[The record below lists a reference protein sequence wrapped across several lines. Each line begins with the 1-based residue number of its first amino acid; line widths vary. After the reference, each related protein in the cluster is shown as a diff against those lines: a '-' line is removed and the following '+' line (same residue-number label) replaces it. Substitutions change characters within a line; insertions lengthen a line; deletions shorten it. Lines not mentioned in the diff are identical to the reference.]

1 MKTWLVLLLIA
12 FALVAGYKFSGYQHQ
27 LSESNAEKERL
38 TNVLARS
45 RATETSELK
54 VMKPAAKLVKNDVE
68 TTLSA
73 ISVAGEEQA
82 SVQAVDSVQPATSD
96 PFYTKTEGSLNT
108 FFALPPNKERF
119 VLETVKCGNGRC
131 EITGQ
136 YDGSET
142 ELSLVIEALEKEP
155 WWQFG
160 SPTITT
166 EVAQRGLRLN
176 VSFVASQLPSAS
188 VQNRTRAQEPNQNSV
203 QSDSDNQIASAQ
215 ITSAG

>member
-54 VMKPAAKLVKNDVE
+54 VIKPAAKLVKNEVA
-68 TTLSA
+68 TTNSDT
-73 ISVAGEEQA
+73 SVVDEEKA
-82 SVQAVDSVQPATSD
+82 SVQVVTPD

-119 VLETVKCGNGRC
+119 VLETVKCGNGLC
-131 EITGQ
+131 EITGE

-142 ELSLVIEALEKEP
+142 ELSLVIEALEREP

-176 VSFVASQLPSAS
+176 VSFVASQLPSAR
-188 VQNRTRAQEPNQNSV
+188 VQNRTRAQERTQNSV
-203 QSDSDNQIASAQ
+203 QTDSDNQIASAQ

>member
-38 TNVLARS
+38 TSVLARS

-54 VMKPAAKLVKNDVE
+54 VIKPAAKLVKNEVA
-68 TTLSA
+68 TANSG
-73 ISVAGEEQA
+73 ISVVDEEQA
-82 SVQAVDSVQPATSD
+82 SVQAADSVQPGTPD

-108 FFALPPNKERF
+108 FFALPTNKERF
-119 VLETVKCGNGRC
+119 VLETVKCGNGLC
-131 EITGQ
+131 EITGE

-142 ELSLVIEALEKEP
+142 ELSLVIEALEREP

-176 VSFVASQLPSAS
+176 VSFAASQLPSAR
-188 VQNRTRAQEPNQNSV
+188 VRNRTRAQEQNQNSV

>member
-54 VMKPAAKLVKNDVE
+54 VIKPAAKLVKNEVA
-68 TTLSA
+68 TTNSDT
-73 ISVAGEEQA
+73 SVVDEEQT
-82 SVQAVDSVQPATSD
+82 SVQVVTPD

-108 FFALPPNKERF
+108 FFALPLNKERF
-119 VLETVKCGNGRC
+119 VLETVKCGNGLC
-131 EITGQ
+131 EITGE
-136 YDGSET
+136 YDGSES
-142 ELSLVIEALEKEP
+142 ELSLVIEALEREP

-176 VSFVASQLPSAS
+176 VSFVASQLPSAR
-188 VQNRTRAQEPNQNSV
+188 VQNRTRAQERNQNSV
-203 QSDSDNQIASAQ
+203 QTDSDNQIASAQ

>member
-12 FALVAGYKFSGYQHQ
+12 FALIAGYKFSGYQHQ
-27 LSESNAEKERL
+27 LSESKAEKERL

-54 VMKPAAKLVKNDVE
+54 VIKPATKLVSNDANA
-68 TTLSA
+68 TLTGSDVTSNSLMDTSA
-73 ISVAGEEQA
+73 TRGAQA
-82 SVQAVDSVQPATSD
+82 MAPEL
-96 PFYTKTEGSLNT
+96 FYTKTEGSLNT

-119 VLETVKCGNGRC
+119 VLDSVKCENGLC
-131 EITGQ
+131 EITGE

-142 ELSLVIEALEKEP
+142 ELSLVIEALEQEP

-166 EVAQRGLRLN
+166 QVAQRGLKLN
-176 VSFVASQLPSAS
+176 VSFAASHSPNARVRYRDSIQADVKSQVAS
-188 VQNRTRAQEPNQNSV
+188 
-203 QSDSDNQIASAQ
+203 
-215 ITSAG
+215 AG

>member
-54 VMKPAAKLVKNDVE
+54 VIKPAAKLVKNEVA
-68 TTLSA
+68 TTNSDT
-73 ISVAGEEQA
+73 SVVDEEQA
-82 SVQAVDSVQPATSD
+82 SVQVVTPD

-119 VLETVKCGNGRC
+119 VLETVKCGNGLC
-131 EITGQ
+131 EITGE
-136 YDGSET
+136 YDGSES
-142 ELSLVIEALEKEP
+142 ELSLVIEALEREP

-176 VSFVASQLPSAS
+176 VSFVASQLPSAR
-188 VQNRTRAQEPNQNSV
+188 VQNRTRAQERNQNSV
-203 QSDSDNQIASAQ
+203 QTDSDNQIASAQ

>member
-54 VMKPAAKLVKNDVE
+54 VIKPAAKLVKNEVA
-68 TTLSA
+68 TTNSDT
-73 ISVAGEEQA
+73 SVVDEEQA
-82 SVQAVDSVQPATSD
+82 SLQVVTPD

-119 VLETVKCGNGRC
+119 VLETVKCGNGLC
-131 EITGQ
+131 EITGE

-142 ELSLVIEALEKEP
+142 ELSLVIEALEREP

-176 VSFVASQLPSAS
+176 VSFVASQLPSAR
-188 VQNRTRAQEPNQNSV
+188 VQNRTRAQERTQNSV
-203 QSDSDNQIASAQ
+203 QTDSDNQIASAQ

>member
-54 VMKPAAKLVKNDVE
+54 VIKPAAKLVKNEVA
-68 TTLSA
+68 TTNSDT
-73 ISVAGEEQA
+73 SVVDEEQA
-82 SVQAVDSVQPATSD
+82 SVQVVTPD

-119 VLETVKCGNGRC
+119 VLETVKCGNGLC
-131 EITGQ
+131 EITGE
-136 YDGSET
+136 YDGSES
-142 ELSLVIEALEKEP
+142 ELSLVIEALEREP

-176 VSFVASQLPSAS
+176 VSFVASQLPSAR
-188 VQNRTRAQEPNQNSV
+188 VQNRTRAQERNQNSV
-203 QSDSDNQIASAQ
+203 QTESDNQIASAQ

>member
-54 VMKPAAKLVKNDVE
+54 VIKPAAKLVKNEVA
-68 TTLSA
+68 TTNSDTS
-73 ISVAGEEQA
+73 IVDEEQA
-82 SVQAVDSVQPATSD
+82 SVQVVTPDL
-96 PFYTKTEGSLNT
+96 FYTKTEGSLNT

-119 VLETVKCGNGRC
+119 VLETVKCGNGLC
-131 EITGQ
+131 EITGE

-142 ELSLVIEALEKEP
+142 ELSLVIEALEREP

-176 VSFVASQLPSAS
+176 VSFVASQLPSAR
-188 VQNRTRAQEPNQNSV
+188 VQNRTRAQEQNQNSV
-203 QSDSDNQIASAQ
+203 QTDSNNQIASTQ